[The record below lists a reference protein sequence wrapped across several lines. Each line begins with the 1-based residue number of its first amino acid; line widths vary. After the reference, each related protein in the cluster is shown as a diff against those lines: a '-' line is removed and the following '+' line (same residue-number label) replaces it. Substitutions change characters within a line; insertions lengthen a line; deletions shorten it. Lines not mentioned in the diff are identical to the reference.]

1 MSNKIGINIS
11 IDVKKLDKNKF
22 FVSQK
27 TGATYADLTIFIDP
41 DNPDQ
46 YDNHGFIT
54 QSVTKEEKAQG
65 VKGVI
70 LGNGKVFWREG
81 GQSNQNQVNNNHNQ
95 VDRTQS
101 SNQAVDNFDD
111 DIPF

>member
-1 MSNKIGINIS
+1 MGS

-41 DNPDQ
+41 DNEDQ
-46 YDNHGFIT
+46 YGNHGFIT

-70 LGNGKVFWREG
+70 VGNGKVFWREG
-81 GQSNQNQVNNNHNQ
+81 GQSNQQPNQ

-101 SNQAVDNFDD
+101 SNQAVDDGLES
-111 DIPF
+111 IPF

>member
-11 IDVKKLDKNKF
+11 IDVKKLDKSKF

-27 TGATYADLTIFIDP
+27 TGATYADLTIFVDP
-41 DNPDQ
+41 DNEDR
-46 YDNHGFIT
+46 YGNHGFIT
-54 QSVTKEEKAQG
+54 QSITKEEKAQG

-81 GQSNQNQVNNNHNQ
+81 GQAAQAKDNGYESIPNQ
-95 VDRTQS
+95 VDRPQEQS
-101 SNQAVDNFDD
+101 FDD
-111 DIPF
+111 DIPFS